1 MSKIP
6 MMHVEILEEDLLRIT
21 KKSIFTGKDN
31 TMELPISLERLARW
45 QHGEGLI
52 QNVFPDLDTTQREFL
67 MTGATQ
73 EEWDDMFGGED
84 E

>member
-1 MSKIP
+1 MGLPK
-6 MMHVEILEEDLLRIT
+6 MHVEILEENFLRIT
-21 KKSIFTGKDN
+21 KTSIFTGKDN

-52 QNVFPDLDTTQREFL
+52 QDVFPELTRDQREFI

-73 EEWDDMFGGED
+73 EEWDEMFGGED

>member
-1 MSKIP
+1 MGLPK
-6 MMHVEILEEDLLRIT
+6 MHVEILEENLLRIT
-21 KKSIFTGKDN
+21 KTSIFTGKDN

-73 EEWDDMFGGED
+73 EEWDEMFGGEN